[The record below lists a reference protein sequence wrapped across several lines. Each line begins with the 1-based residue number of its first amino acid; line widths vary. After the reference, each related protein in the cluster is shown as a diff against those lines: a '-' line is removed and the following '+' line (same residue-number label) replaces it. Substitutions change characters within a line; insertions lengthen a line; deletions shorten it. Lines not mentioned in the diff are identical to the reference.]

1 MHNCLL
7 FFHFLKFAK
16 KLDLDFNSKLGR
28 TVQPNLSFLR
38 NYLRLY
44 KQQELI
50 H

>member
-7 FFHFLKFAK
+7 FFHSLKFVK
-16 KLDLDFNSKLGR
+16 KLDEDFNLKPDR
-28 TVQPNLSFLR
+28 TIQPNLSYLR